1 MYIILFVPGLLLF
14 DLDYKLISI
23 IFQAEDY
30 DKLATLRFETRK
42 NIIRAYEH
50 SNEKSVYFVLK
61 ICPLSFSFSLD
72 LFHDRDSLFPQR
84 LRASNQISAE
94 SLQLFDYE

>member
-50 SNEKSVYFVLK
+50 SNVSKEVF
-61 ICPLSFSFSLD
+61 
-72 LFHDRDSLFPQR
+72 
-84 LRASNQISAE
+84 IS
-94 SLQLFDYE
+94 Y